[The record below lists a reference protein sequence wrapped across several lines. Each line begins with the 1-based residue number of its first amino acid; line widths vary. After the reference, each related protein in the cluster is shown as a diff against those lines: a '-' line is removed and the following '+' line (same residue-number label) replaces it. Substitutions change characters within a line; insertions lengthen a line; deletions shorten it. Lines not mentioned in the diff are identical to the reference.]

1 VTKAKASLQILIWS
15 LCSGAALTLSSDH
28 AYGQAMVKV
37 DGIGQVPA
45 KIVLACEQ
53 ATGEGGHES
62 FFDAEW
68 EYFSDCVNDELH
80 RKRR

>member
-1 VTKAKASLQILIWS
+1 MARAFWHMLIKAV
-15 LCSGAALTLSSDH
+15 CSGAAIIVSSRH
-28 AYGQAMVKV
+28 VNGQAIVKV

-45 KIVLACEQ
+45 RIVLACEQ
-53 ATGEGGHES
+53 ATGDGGHES